1 MPSRIFARIARC
13 LPVACLVLTLHGT
26 AQADEAS
33 VARPMPDEALRTLR
47 DGNDRFT
54 AGTPGHPR
62 QDVARAAATARDGQF
77 PLATVLSCSDSR
89 VPVEIVF
96 DAGIGD
102 LFVVR
107 VAGNVADVDE
117 IGSIEYGVG
126 HLGTPLLVVLGHSK
140 CGAVTAVVTDAEV
153 HGLIPPLVEN
163 IRPAAAAARQAFP
176 DLAAADLVPEA
187 IRANV
192 WQTIDDICHNSPA
205 TRELLAAG
213 KLMIVGAVY
222 DLETG
227 SVNWLGPHPDQ
238 GRLLRYD
245 DAGPL
250 AYAAHGGDAAPP
262 AAGEQA
268 SGEHAT
274 DEQATDEHAEPAHGA
289 PEAHAAQQGSNPGA
303 GFWLVAVGI
312 GLANFGLGFAVKH
325 LLPAFKRG

>member
-1 MPSRIFARIARC
+1 MPSRFLARIVHC
-13 LPVACLVLTLHGT
+13 LLMACLVLTLPGT
-26 AQADEAS
+26 ALADEAP

-54 AGTPGHPR
+54 AGTLEHPR
-62 QDVARAAATARDGQF
+62 QDIARAAATARDGQF
-77 PLATVLSCSDSR
+77 PIATVLSCSDSR
-89 VPVEIVF
+89 VPVEILF
-96 DAGIGD
+96 DGGIGD

-126 HLGTPLLVVLGHSK
+126 HLGTPLLIVLGHSK

-153 HGLIPPLVEN
+153 HGLIPPLVAN
-163 IRPAAAAARQAFP
+163 IRPAAETARQAFP

-227 SVNWLGPHPDQ
+227 RVNWLGPHPDQ
-238 GRLLRYD
+238 GRLLRYE

-250 AYAAHGGDAAPP
+250 AYAAHGGGAAPH

-268 SGEHAT
+268 TGEHA
-274 DEQATDEHAEPAHGA
+274 ADEHESTDPAHDA
-289 PEAHAAQQGSNPGA
+289 PEAHAAHEGESKPGA

-312 GLANFGLGFAVKH
+312 GIANFGLGFAVKH
-325 LLPAFKRG
+325 LLPAFKRQ